1 MGIVVRPEE
10 VLALG
15 DVELVFGVSTV
26 CHEGGAA
33 GFAAVVAMA

>member
-1 MGIVVRPEE
+1 MGVVERPEE

-15 DVELVFGVSTV
+15 DIELVFGVSTV
-26 CHEGGAA
+26 CHKRGAA

>member
-1 MGIVVRPEE
+1 MGVIECPEE
-10 VLALG
+10 VLAQG

-26 CHEGGAA
+26 CHKGGAA